1 LGDETSPRRFMLEL
15 ENGSKLFQ
23 SSVFEPAKE
32 TRKFSEEEYKRFIHE
47 QYNEI
52 MEQYRA

>member
-1 LGDETSPRRFMLEL
+1 MLEL